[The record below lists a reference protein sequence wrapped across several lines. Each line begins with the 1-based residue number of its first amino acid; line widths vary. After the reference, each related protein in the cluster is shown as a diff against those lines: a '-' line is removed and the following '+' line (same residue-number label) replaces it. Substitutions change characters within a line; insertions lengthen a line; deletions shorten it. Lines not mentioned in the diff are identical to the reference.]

1 MTNKYKKYKKAF
13 KVACELLN
21 GNWLY
26 GYDADKIF
34 DTVMKRDGCVSSLS
48 YEEFILEHLGVLTG
62 KGEAE

>member
-1 MTNKYKKYKKAF
+1 MTKKYKKYKKAF

-26 GYDADKIF
+26 GYDADAIF

-48 YEEFILEHLGVLTG
+48 YEEFILEHLDVLTG
-62 KGEAE
+62 KGEAR